1 MKLSGK
7 ITWVGIYAIAM
18 AFLETAVVVYLRRIY
33 GITDL
38 MLSVPPFDPEI
49 AAIELGRELATLV
62 MLLAIGWVAGER
74 IQSKLSFALIA
85 FGIWDIFYYIW
96 LAVAISW
103 PRSIFDTDLLF
114 LIPLPWWGPV
124 IAPVLISLLMIIG
137 GVLIVRRED
146 QGTIVRLRI
155 SDGIFLGLG
164 ILIMLYVFMQDAISI
179 LPATSEELSSLKPS
193 SFNWFVFM
201 IGYVLSAITVW
212 RIVKKKP
219 SHLKK
224 NI

>member
-38 MLSVPPFDPEI
+38 MLSVPPFDPQI
-49 AAIELGRELATLV
+49 AAVELGRELATLV

-96 LAVAISW
+96 LALVISW

-137 GVLIVRRED
+137 GILIVRRED
-146 QGTIVRLRI
+146 QGIIVRLRI

-201 IGYVLSAITVW
+201 IGYVLSAVTVW